1 MSDDSR
7 FNDAMDREA
16 AYVGTRMDEN
26 REQQWSAKRRDE
38 ESLRSGLERETE
50 SLDDPPEKISLDE
63 KPYDRFARQADIR
76 DDLGNAVDVAF
87 YNSAQAEKRDA
98 KYKSLDLIEQRLKR
112 SHGIGDLVEGV
123 QQMLQIDEGLRDPR
137 LEVRTATIEHMVNLA
152 RDGSDYGPAAQQRA
166 YDATLKDIEAVER
179 KFDVS
184 PQVWDLLPDYMA
196 TPEFMRSRT
205 GDNEADILRA
215 VRMVKEGLKRVKMR

>member
-1 MSDDSR
+1 MSDLDNQHQVNEQAAWQESNR
-7 FNDAMDREA
+7 QAEWASAREDR
-16 AYVGTRMDEN
+16 D
-26 REQQWSAKRRDE
+26 
-38 ESLRSGLERETE
+38 SLRSSLERETE
-50 SLDDPPEKISLDE
+50 GLDDPPEKISLDE
-63 KPYDRFARQADIR
+63 ESFDPMRRHGDIR
-76 DDLGNAVDVAF
+76 ADLSAAVDQSF
-87 YNSAQAEKRDA
+87 YNSAQAEKREA

-123 QQMLQIDEGLRDPR
+123 QQMLAIDEGLRDPR

-166 YDATLKDIEAVER
+166 YDATMKDIATIEK

-196 TPEFMRSRT
+196 TPEFQRSKT
-205 GDNEADILRA
+205 GDNERDMLNAI
-215 VRMVKEGLKRVKMR
+215 RMVKEGLKRVKMR